1 MDIVI
6 ISALLSFIIT
16 FITIPVVINVAEL
29 KRLYDE
35 PSFRKAH
42 KSSIPNLGGLVIF
55 ASVFFTTTLL
65 VDFNDFKGYNFVL
78 AALTILFFIGLK
90 DDILVIAFTW
100 KFLGQL
106 FAAILV
112 VVLGDIRLTSF
123 YGVFGIYHIGYL
135 TSIISSVFLVIL
147 IINSF
152 NLIDGIDCL
161 ASAIGILIFF
171 IYGSWFI
178 LDKQYELAIIAFS
191 IGSSIVAFIYYNFP
205 PARIFMGD
213 TGSLTIGLIL
223 SVLTIKFIEL
233 RGIIEGQV
241 ILHSVPAITF
251 AILIVPLFDTLRIFF
266 VRLSRKRSPFNPDKN
281 HLHHK
286 IVDLGFNHI
295 HSSIIF
301 VGVNLL
307 IILLAF
313 ILQFYNMNVNYIM
326 LIIFVVAGILSQLPY
341 LLGKYKNRVKAAQRQ
356 ETVV

>member
-6 ISALLSFIIT
+6 ISAFLSFIIT
-16 FITIPVVINVAEL
+16 FITIPIVINVAEL

-42 KSSIPNLGGLVIF
+42 KTNIPNLGGLVIF

-65 VDFNDFKGYNFVL
+65 IDFRAFEGYNFVL
-78 AALTILFFIGLK
+78 AALTILFFVGLK

-106 FAAILV
+106 FAALLI

-123 YGVFGIYHIGYL
+123 YGVFGIYHISYI
-135 TSIISSVFLVIL
+135 SSVISSVFLVIL

-161 ASAIGILIFF
+161 ASVIGILIFF
-171 IYGSWFI
+171 IYGCWFI
-178 LDKQYELAIIAFS
+178 VNEQYQLAVVALS
-191 IGSSIVAFIYYNFP
+191 IGSSIIGFIYYNFP
-205 PARIFMGD
+205 PAKIFMGD
-213 TGSLTIGLIL
+213 TGSLTIGLIM

-233 RGIIEGQV
+233 NGHGTGNFIIDS
-241 ILHSVPAITF
+241 IPAITL

-266 VRLSRKRSPFNPDKN
+266 VRLLRKRSPFNPDKN

-295 HSSIIF
+295 SSSIILL
-301 VGVNLL
+301 GVN
-307 IILLAF
+307 IIIIIMAF
-313 ILQFYNMNVNYIM
+313 TLQIYKLNVNYIM
-326 LIIFVVAGILSQLPY
+326 LIVFIIAGALSQLPY
-341 LLGKYKNRVKAAQRQ
+341 ILSRRKLNKIQNNQ
-356 ETVV
+356 